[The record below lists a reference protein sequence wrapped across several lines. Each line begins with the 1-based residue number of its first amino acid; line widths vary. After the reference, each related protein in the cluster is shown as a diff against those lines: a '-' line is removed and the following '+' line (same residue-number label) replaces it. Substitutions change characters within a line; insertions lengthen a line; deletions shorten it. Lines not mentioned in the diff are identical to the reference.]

1 MCLERSVERS
11 EAKNSRREYCLLLW
25 TSFLELFQEESSCLS
40 VFCNIFSGNTY
51 ILFSS
56 YFHDL
61 RGFFYFKFELL
72 PSSNLMFWPVEIF
85 AIFVLMLAIFFFLY
99 ISSGKISWQ
108 KSEIFIVIRSRLILT
123 FDTLT
128 LFFFWAQALFL
139 VTLFILTKWVRKN
152 RQFCSNSLSD
162 PFQTT

>member
-1 MCLERSVERS
+1 MRQKIPVENIVYFF
-11 EAKNSRREYCLLLW
+11 EPL
-25 TSFLELFQEESSCLS
+25 FLNCFKRNRHVSPFFVISFQEIH
-40 VFCNIFSGNTY
+40 IF
-51 ILFSS
+51 
-56 YFHDL
+56 YFQVIFMTFVV
-61 RGFFYFKFELL
+61 FFYFKFELL

-85 AIFVLMLAIFFFLY
+85 AIFVLMLALLFFLY

-128 LFFFWAQALFL
+128 LFIFFFWAEALFL